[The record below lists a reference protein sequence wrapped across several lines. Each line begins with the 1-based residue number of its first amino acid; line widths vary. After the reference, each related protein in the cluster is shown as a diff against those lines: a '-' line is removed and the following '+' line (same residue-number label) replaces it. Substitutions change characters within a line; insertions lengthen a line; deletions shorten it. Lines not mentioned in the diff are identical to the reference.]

1 MKKRG
6 LEDNKESLEVPSV
19 KIPRLGGV
27 EDDGVLRERITYVDK
42 VPAWLTKTKEMLGR
56 GGFSSVFKLNLSA
69 SDGDLPGEIKDYL
82 AIHPEAEFAMKIVH
96 LTGIP
101 IRFIHREVEVSLT
114 LGGNNHIL
122 KYFYAC
128 IFDSRVSE
136 AIQGKQQCFKRGRL
150 YLVSEY
156 LANFT
161 SGYHIL
167 TKIEADARA
176 LCGPSRFEI
185 GEHLGQERR
194 RRD

>member
-6 LEDNKESLEVPSV
+6 LEDNKESLEVPS
-19 KIPRLGGV
+19 RLGGV
-27 EDDGVLRERITYVDK
+27 EDDGVLLERITYVNK
-42 VPAWLTKTKEMLGR
+42 VPAWLTQTEEILGR
-56 GGFSSVFKLNLSA
+56 GGFSTVFKLNLS
-69 SDGDLPGEIKDYL
+69 
-82 AIHPEAEFAMKIVH
+82 
-96 LTGIP
+96 
-101 IRFIHREVEVSLT
+101 IRFILREFEVSLT
-114 LGGNNHIL
+114 LGGNSHIL

-128 IFDSRVSE
+128 IFDSRVSD

-176 LCGPSRFEI
+176 LCGPSRFEMCVTFI
-185 GEHLGQERR
+185 CWIF
-194 RRD
+194 